1 MVRFVNCKVTTGKH
15 CEQRHIISHFLI
27 LCIASSHAPSG
38 ARVDEGPSSVAS
50 ATAPAA
56 FWRTTTT
63 TPATSTTTPRE
74 HFVVGVDAQ
83 RRCLVFHQ
91 PPTRAERTLQSLI
104 TIHGYFASTLAPAQ
118 RIMAMVPVVHFL
130 RSSLD
135 ISFRRIMAATNDTQE
150 QQQNHHEADNETVA
164 DAALHWLDTAARNN
178 QMTPWTWQQIEQII
192 LLDEQQD
199 NHNHSEWAGNHP
211 ETAASSHEM
220 ATAPLPPPPP
230 PIMARRDSGGSTQS
244 SFSLPDQR
252 ASSPSFVPR
261 GGRSHSLPDY
271 SRTTTTTFSSLLRKR
286 SRRDHLEAE
295 LEQVQKRVRRNHKYD
310 VRRGKG
316 QGVKNVNAKLYTPLV
331 HARCLEY
338 SSINTGSKNK
348 NDELK
353 QAIAMEILIELAQH
367 GGRVLDED
375 NVTVLDNHRAVKKIM
390 NALKDKAREMKKKGG
405 EDTSSSNG
413 PASEAFVPDLTSSQS
428 SSAQPSA
435 AFGGHHNNTAHS
447 TIPHQEAIEPEDPSA
462 PAEGEALECFS
473 SYWLRRRG

>member
-1 MVRFVNCKVTTGKH
+1 M
-15 CEQRHIISHFLI
+15 
-27 LCIASSHAPSG
+27 
-38 ARVDEGPSSVAS
+38 
-50 ATAPAA
+50 
-56 FWRTTTT
+56 
-63 TPATSTTTPRE
+63 
-74 HFVVGVDAQ
+74 VGVDAQ

-104 TIHGYFASTLAPAQ
+104 TIHGYFVSTLAPAQ

-135 ISFRRIMAATNDTQE
+135 ISFRRIMATTNDTHEDDTPE
-150 QQQNHHEADNETVA
+150 QQQHHHEADNETVA

-192 LLDEQQD
+192 LLDEQQQQQG
-199 NHNHSEWAGNHP
+199 NHNHSEWPGNHL
-211 ETAASSHEM
+211 ETAASSHEV
-220 ATAPLPPPPP
+220 ATASAAPLL
-230 PIMARRDSGGSTQS
+230 ARRDSGGSIQS
-244 SFSLPDQR
+244 SYSLPDQR
-252 ASSPSFVPR
+252 ASSVPFVPR
-261 GGRSHSLPDY
+261 GGRSLSLPDY
-271 SRTTTTTFSSLLRKR
+271 SRTTTSSSLLRKR

-295 LEQVQKRVRRNHKYD
+295 LEQVQKRVRRNHKND

-316 QGVKNVNAKLYTPLV
+316 QGVKNANAKLYTPLV

-413 PASEAFVPDLTSSQS
+413 QASDAFVPDLTSSQS

-462 PAEGEALECFS
+462 PAEGGALECFS